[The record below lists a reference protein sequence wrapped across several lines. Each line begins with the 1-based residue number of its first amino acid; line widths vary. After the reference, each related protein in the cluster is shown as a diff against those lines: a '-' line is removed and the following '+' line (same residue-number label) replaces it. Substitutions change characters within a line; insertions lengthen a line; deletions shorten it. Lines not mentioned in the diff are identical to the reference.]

1 MGKERRPTTVCL
13 IKYDKRMLR
22 KKKITVHWHN
32 VKECICFLFNKAK
45 IGHGERF
52 TFQIEPFYDLTIS

>member
-1 MGKERRPTTVCL
+1 
-13 IKYDKRMLR
+13 MLR